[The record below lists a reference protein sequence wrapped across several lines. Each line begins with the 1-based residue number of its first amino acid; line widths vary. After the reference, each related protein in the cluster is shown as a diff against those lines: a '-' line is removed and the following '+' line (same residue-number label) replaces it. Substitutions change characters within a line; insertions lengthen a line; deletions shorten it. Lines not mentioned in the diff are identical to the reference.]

1 MRWLLYILIFLA
13 LLVLAGYLFPR
24 VATTERSV
32 YIAEPPEV
40 VFPYV
45 NNFRNFNKWSP
56 WYQIDPQTE
65 YSYSG
70 FTEGVGATMSWTSDD
85 PKVGNGSQ
93 TITASEPYSR
103 VATELDFGAQGK
115 AQAEFKLVPQGSGSN
130 VTWSFS
136 SEMGGGPIGRWM
148 GLMVSKMVGSSYEQG
163 LEKLK
168 SVVEK
173 EAAAVPTSEPA
184 SAPTG
189 EPAPQPQAEP
199 ESDPGT
205 IEPEEVD
212 PGMESEIIDED
223 ETENMGDD
231 GDALEDFQEQELQ
244 EQP

>member
-13 LLVLAGYLFPR
+13 LLVLAGFLFPR

-56 WYQIDPQTE
+56 WYQIDPNTE

-70 FTEGVGATMSWTSDD
+70 FSEGVGATMSWTSKD

-103 VATELDFGAQGK
+103 VDTALDFGAQGK
-115 AQAEFKLVPQGSGSN
+115 AQAEFKLVPQGSGTN

-136 SEMGGGPIGRWM
+136 SEMGSGPIARWM
-148 GLMVSKMVGSSYEQG
+148 GLMVSKMVGTSYEQG
-163 LEKLK
+163 LQKLK

-173 EAAAVPTSEPA
+173 EGAAHPEPAIPPQMESEP
-184 SAPTG
+184 G
-189 EPAPQPQAEP
+189 
-199 ESDPGT
+199 SDPGT
-205 IEPEEVD
+205 IEPDDMD
-212 PGMESEIIDED
+212 PGMENDIIDED
-223 ETENMGDD
+223 DTENMGDD
-231 GDALEDFQEQELQ
+231 GDAVEDFQQEEQS
-244 EQP
+244 